1 MRWISVLSFLLCA
14 GVGIMSAAPK
24 TQTRISLDGTW
35 LFTAD
40 STRTGVEQR
49 LYRPELDRAAWQ
61 KVTTPDFWEAYPGLA
76 RYDGWGWFFRTFTL
90 DAPVP
95 PLSIHFAGV
104 DDDAEVW
111 VNGKPVGDH
120 AGYSDPFVLDL
131 SSAVKPGENTIA
143 VLVKDYSGGGGIYR
157 PVTVIE
163 TAAVAALLKGPFA
176 DIPARMSAPWVRDAV
191 IYSVYLRS
199 FSPEGTFAGL
209 EKRVPELKALGI
221 TTLWLMPIHPV
232 GLKNRKGT
240 LGSPYAVQDYYGINP
255 EFGTMDD
262 FKHLLA
268 TVHSQGMKLIIDMV
282 ANHTSWDSKL
292 MMEHPE
298 WFTRSE
304 KGEIIPPNADWHDV
318 ADLDYSNAGLRA
330 YMKEMLVWWVRD
342 IGIDG
347 YRCDVADLVPT
358 DFWEDVR
365 EALDQVKPVMMLAEG
380 SLPEQHR
387 KAFDLTYAWNVYDA
401 LEPVFS
407 GKRPL
412 AVMDQVL
419 RTEELL
425 FPRGSLRL
433 RFVTNHDKN
442 AWDAPAMK
450 KFGPGGLRVAT
461 VLVNTLPGVPL
472 LYNGEEVANDRPLD
486 LFEKVGIDW
495 SRPREM
501 GEMNRM
507 LYALRRSNPAVIL
520 GTFERVKGTGERDV
534 YAYIRSFGKSRVFV
548 VLNFSKEPRSVKL
561 QMPDLSGVAAGD
573 TCRFH
578 ELFLDREWDVP
589 SRGGEVKL
597 SLEPHGYRVF
607 TIGGSAY

>member
-1 MRWISVLSFLLCA
+1 MRWISVLSLLVCA
-14 GVGIMSAAPK
+14 GVGTMSAGQKPPA
-24 TQTRISLDGTW
+24 RISLDGTW

-49 LYRPELDRAAWQ
+49 WYRPELNRSTWQ
-61 KVTTPDFWEAYPGLA
+61 KVTTPDFWEEYPGLA
-76 RYDGWGWFFRTFTL
+76 RYDGWGWFFRTFTVERT
-90 DAPVP
+90 VP

-111 VNGKPVGDH
+111 VNGKPIGEHV
-120 AGYSDPFVLDL
+120 GYSDPFVLDL
-131 SSAVKPGENTIA
+131 SGAVKPGENTIA

-157 PVTVIE
+157 PVTIVE
-163 TAAVAALLKGPFA
+163 TSAVGALIRGPFA
-176 DIPARMSAPWVRDAV
+176 DIPARASAPWVRDAV

-209 EKRVPELKALGI
+209 EKRIPELKSLGI
-221 TTLWLMPIHPV
+221 TTIWLMPIHPV

-255 EFGTMDD
+255 EFGTLDD
-262 FKHLLA
+262 FKRLLA
-268 TVHSQGMKLIIDMV
+268 TVHGQGMKLIIDMV

-292 MMEHPE
+292 ILEHPE
-298 WFTRSE
+298 WFTRNG

-318 ADLDYSNAGLRA
+318 ADLDYSHAGLRA

-365 EALDQVKPVMMLAEG
+365 DALDAVKPVMMLAEG

-401 LEPVFS
+401 LGPVLS

-419 RTEELL
+419 RTEDLQ

-442 AWDAPAMK
+442 AWDAPAVK
-450 KFGPGGLRVAT
+450 KFGPAGLKIAT
-461 VLVNTLPGVPL
+461 VLINTLPGVPL

-495 SRPREM
+495 SRPRDM
-501 GEMNRM
+501 GEMNRK
-507 LYALRRSNPAVIL
+507 LYALRRSNPALTL
-520 GTFERVKGTGERDV
+520 GTFERVKGTAERDV
-534 YAYIRSFGKSRVFV
+534 YAFLRSSGTSRVLV
-548 VLNFSKEPRSVKL
+548 VLNFSKEPRVVKL
-561 QMPDLSGVAAGD
+561 VMPDLKGVAAGA

-578 ELFLDREWDVP
+578 ELFLGRDWNV
-589 SRGGEVKL
+589 STRGGEVKL
-597 SLEPHGYRVF
+597 TLEPMGYRVF
-607 TIGGSAY
+607 AIGG